1 MVQFILFC
9 MLAVLVQGAVCARWP
24 RWRYGVVALC
34 LLAGVAAAVLLVS
47 SAGQDSVQYSVL
59 LADGTAKMFDTQAA
73 AEDSWRIPMLQEVWK
88 PFPQH
93 SGIGLLFFSLL
104 LHLPHV
110 HSFISFFGAVRG
122 AHLRSKQKMR
132 NGADL
137 CPRCFCSNGT
147 RAWRCGGRTR

>member
-1 MVQFILFC
+1 

-73 AEDSWRIPMLQEVWK
+73 AEEFMAYSDAAR
-88 PFPQH
+88 
-93 SGIGLLFFSLL
+93 GLETVSPTQWNWPAILFVAAA
-104 LHLPHV
+104 PAA
-110 HSFISFFGAVRG
+110 FISFFGAVRG

>member
-73 AEDSWRIPMLQEVWK
+73 AEEFMAYSDAARGLETVS
-88 PFPQH
+88 QH

-110 HSFISFFGAVRG
+110 HSFISFFERYA
-122 AHLRSKQKMR
+122 A
-132 NGADL
+132 
-137 CPRCFCSNGT
+137 
-147 RAWRCGGRTR
+147 RT